1 MSSIFD
7 QVHESSLL
15 YSVLFCD
22 DAQSVVD
29 IYVNYDCNLTA
40 ANIFERLIND
50 LSRLG
55 QGQGA
60 LELGATQLQ
69 EKSMRIKGL
78 ECLVAILKC
87 LVEWSRDIYVN
98 PHSQS
103 NLAADHSR
111 REEGGEGGRRGRD
124 GGRREE
130 LEGIKASNSTQDL
143 GLGSRDNVEQIQS
156 LTQQKEIL
164 ETGIEMLTSDLHSPQ
179 VTTEDLSCATV

>member
-1 MSSIFD
+1 MTAVLLFSFSYPSSCSPHLPSRI
-7 QVHESSLL
+7 
-15 YSVLFCD
+15 CD

-29 IYVNYDCNLTA
+29 IYVNYDCDLAA

-55 QGQGA
+55 QGRGA
-60 LELGATQLQ
+60 LELGATLLQ

-103 NLAADHSR
+103 NLASDHSR
-111 REEGGEGGRRGRD
+111 RYVVVSVP
-124 GGRREE
+124 
-130 LEGIKASNSTQDL
+130 KA
-143 GLGSRDNVEQIQS
+143 
-156 LTQQKEIL
+156 KIL
-164 ETGIEMLTSDLHSPQ
+164 EITIF
-179 VTTEDLSCATV
+179 

>member
-1 MSSIFD
+1 MKSTYT
-7 QVHESSLL
+7 VCSSLSCSHPSSCSPHL
-15 YSVLFCD
+15 PSRICD

-29 IYVNYDCNLTA
+29 IYVNYDCDLAA

-55 QGQGA
+55 QGRGA
-60 LELGATQLQ
+60 LELGATLLQ

-103 NLAADHSR
+103 NLASDHSR
-111 REEGGEGGRRGRD
+111 R
-124 GGRREE
+124 
-130 LEGIKASNSTQDL
+130 
-143 GLGSRDNVEQIQS
+143 
-156 LTQQKEIL
+156 
-164 ETGIEMLTSDLHSPQ
+164 
-179 VTTEDLSCATV
+179 